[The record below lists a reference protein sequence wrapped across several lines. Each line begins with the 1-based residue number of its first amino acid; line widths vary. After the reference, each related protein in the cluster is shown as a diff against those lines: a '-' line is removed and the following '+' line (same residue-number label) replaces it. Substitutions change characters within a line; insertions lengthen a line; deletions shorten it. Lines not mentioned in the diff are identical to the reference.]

1 MSYLKNLFR
10 RARAVWRAEAIGRE
24 IDEEMRFHV
33 EMRAEENMRRGMS
46 PEEARLD
53 AERRFGHHTLMRER
67 GYDVRGGRWLETFWQ
82 DLRFGARVL
91 VRKPGFAATAVLTL
105 ALGIGANTAIFSLVN
120 AVMLKPLP
128 YEDADR
134 LVMLSERHEKI
145 PTRWVSY
152 ANFLDWRE
160 RNQAFEA
167 MSTVRRWHLTLT
179 GTGQPERLA
188 AGMVTADYFSVMRVK
203 PLVGRDFLPEEDRP
217 GANFVAVLSYG
228 FWQSRFGGDESIVGQ
243 SITLDNRQFTVI
255 GVMPPIF
262 RQDDSP
268 PLWILIGPW
277 TVQQD
282 WMKRDMRTAGAVIAR
297 LKPGVTLAAAR
308 ADMSAVKEEL
318 IRQYPWTNAGHTVT
332 VKTLYENVVGDTRQ
346 SLLLMF
352 GAVGFVLLIACANV
366 ANLLLARAAA
376 RRKEFA
382 VRSALGASRLRLV
395 RQMLTECVLLA
406 LLGGT
411 CGLLLAWWGLDLFKA
426 ANPSGIP
433 RLEELALD
441 YRVLGFTLLVTL
453 LTGILFG
460 LAPARQIKTQGLNEM
475 LKEGVKGTN
484 GGGQGRLRGAF
495 VVAEIALA
503 LVLLVGAGLLAR
515 SLARLLNSDFGFDA
529 RNVATL
535 GLSLPSSRYAER
547 ERVGQFYQQLLER
560 VAGLPGVE
568 AVSISNEIPG
578 RETGWTNDIAI
589 PGHPQI
595 KPGGEIN
602 VDWGIVSADYFKV
615 MRIPVL
621 RGRSFTAR
629 EVAEG
634 SPVVIIDE
642 RLAREF
648 WPNGDAVGQHLLYDS
663 PTPHEIV
670 GVIKNVR
677 NYGTGAE
684 SRIKIYTPL
693 NRSKLN
699 TATLSVRA
707 GGDTSGLAAV
717 LEREIHALD
726 KDLPASELGS
736 VERSLA
742 HEISAR
748 RVSTVLLGVFSA
760 VALVLAAVG
769 IYGVMAHTVA
779 QRTHEIGVRMALGAQ
794 KGDVLRLVI
803 GQGMRLALI
812 GVSLGLLASYALTRV
827 LSSLLYGVSASD
839 PLTFVSIAL
848 LLTLVALLACYI
860 PARRAT
866 KVDPMIALRYE

>member
-10 RARAVWRAEAIGRE
+10 RVRALWRAEAIERE
-24 IDEEMRFHV
+24 IDEEMQFHV

-46 PEEARLD
+46 PAEARLD
-53 AERRFGHHTLMRER
+53 AERRFGHRLLMRER
-67 GYDVRGGRWLETFWQ
+67 GYDVRGGRWLESFWQ
-82 DLRFGARVL
+82 DLRFGTRVL

-105 ALGIGANTAIFSLVN
+105 ALGIGANTAIFSVVN

-134 LVMLSERHEKI
+134 LVMLTERHEKI
-145 PTRWVSY
+145 PTRAVSY
-152 ANFLDWRE
+152 ANFLDWRD

-167 MSTVRRWHLTLT
+167 MSTVRRWYLTLT

-188 AGMVTADYFSVMRVK
+188 AGMVTSDYFSIMRVK
-203 PLVGRDFLPEEDRP
+203 PLMGRDFLREEDRP
-217 GANFVAVLSYG
+217 GANYVTILSYG
-228 FWQSRFGGDESIVGQ
+228 FWQSRFGGDESIIGQ
-243 SITLDNRQFTVI
+243 SITLDNRPFTVI
-255 GVMPPIF
+255 GVMPPVF

-268 PLWILIGPW
+268 PLWVLIGPW

-282 WMKRDMRTAGAVIAR
+282 WMKRDMRTAGSVIAR

-318 IRQYPWTNAGHTVT
+318 IRLHPWTNAGHTIT
-332 VKTLYENVVGDTRQ
+332 VKTLYENVVGETRQ
-346 SLLLMF
+346 SLLLLL

-376 RRKEFA
+376 RQKEFA

-406 LLGGT
+406 LLGGV

-433 RLEELALD
+433 RLEELSLD

-453 LTGILFG
+453 LTGLLFG
-460 LAPARQIKTQGLNEM
+460 LAPARQIRTQGLNEM
-475 LKEGVKGTN
+475 LKEGVKGTT
-484 GGGQGRLRGAF
+484 GGGQGRLCGAF

-503 LVLLVGAGLLAR
+503 LVLLIGAGLLAR

-529 RNVATL
+529 RHVATL
-535 GLSLPSSRYAER
+535 GIALPSSRYAER
-547 ERVGQFYQQLLER
+547 ERIGQFYQQLLER
-560 VAGLPGVE
+560 VAALPGVE
-568 AVSISNEIPG
+568 AVSLSNEIPG

-602 VDWGIVSADYFKV
+602 VDWGIISADYFEV
-615 MRIPVL
+615 MRIPIL
-621 RGRSFTAR
+621 RGRAFTPQ

-648 WPNGDAVGQHLLYDS
+648 WPNGDAIGQHLLYDS
-663 PTPHEIV
+663 PTPHQIV

-693 NRSKLN
+693 NRS
-699 TATLSVRA
+699 R
-707 GGDTSGLAAV
+707 LAASTLAV
-717 LEREIHALD
+717 RTTTDLRGLSALLTREIHAID
-726 KDLPASELGS
+726 KELPVSEMGT
-736 VERSLA
+736 VEQSLS

-760 VALVLAAVG
+760 VALVLAAIG

-794 KGDVLRLVI
+794 KRDVLRLVI

-812 GVSLGLLASYALTRV
+812 GVGVGLAASFALTRV

-839 PLTFVSIAL
+839 PLTFASIAL